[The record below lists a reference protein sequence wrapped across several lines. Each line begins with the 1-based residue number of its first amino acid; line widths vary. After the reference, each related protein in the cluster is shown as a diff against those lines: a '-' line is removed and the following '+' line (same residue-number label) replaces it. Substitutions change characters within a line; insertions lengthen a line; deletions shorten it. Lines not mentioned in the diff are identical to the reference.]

1 VADAKG
7 ILAPFVRLQRQTKH
21 TTLEP
26 ISSWHRGLR
35 LSGRS
40 KRHPRP
46 LCPPAKAND
55 AHNLGAHFLMA
66 QRSAPEWQKQKA
78 SSPPLSA
85 CKGKRRTQPWEPIS
99 SWHRGLRLSGR
110 CKRHPR
116 PLCPP
121 AKANKAHNLGAHFL
135 MAQRSAPEWQMQKA
149 SLPLICKTNSAPNIY
164 SHQNTAMY
172 SSHEWRIKRA
182 SPFVCLCEPAHMIA
196 YTHARALLHSH
207 INAHTRIHTHLT
219 YAEPRNN
226 Q

>member
-1 VADAKG
+1 MKGYAEWVEVTRATPVQLTSRPFAQARFKASSRRFFDACRHTDWVLHKDHT
-7 ILAPFVRLQRQTKH
+7 ISSPLAPGPLPQHGSGHPRNASSECVNSPQGRCPPQPTRSHHLQRQWI
-21 TTLEP
+21 P
-26 ISSWHRGLR
+26 V
-35 LSGRS
+35 
-40 KRHPRP
+40 
-46 LCPPAKAND
+46 LC
-55 AHNLGAHFLMA
+55 
-66 QRSAPEWQKQKA
+66 
-78 SSPPLSA
+78 
-85 CKGKRRTQPWEPIS
+85 
-99 SWHRGLRLSGR
+99 GR
-110 CKRHPR
+110 CRRHPR